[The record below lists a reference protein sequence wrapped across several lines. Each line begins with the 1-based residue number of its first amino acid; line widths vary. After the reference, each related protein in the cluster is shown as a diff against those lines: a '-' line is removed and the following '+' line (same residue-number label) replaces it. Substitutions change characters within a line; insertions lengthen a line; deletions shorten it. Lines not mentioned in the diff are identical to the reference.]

1 MGEPTGDPVAA
12 AGQLVV
18 LSFELLDSEMEELP
32 KQLVEVFK
40 RPDVAKAVQKTL
52 LDFAKGRDKS
62 ATTALSDEDIK
73 KLQAS
78 VIDSA
83 KTAATDVV
91 LSQIKASPKYTALMS
106 QVTNFEKALKSSSL
120 GVWVDNNKK
129 ILYVVG
135 ATLIVSGGAAL
146 FVTKTGGPIVD
157 TITNELSKHK
167 FDVLHVGVFTLSVS
181 NIDFKPSAQVLGAK
195 ITGNLKWDR
204 VSVDL
209 KLQVLG
215 SVDELSKVNGEAA
228 AKVGS
233 VTFSGYVNKDM
244 TKPTIDLG
252 IKMGAKVD
260 KVNLSLGAYVTD
272 GAPRATGSVGFQ
284 LSKDASLKFDG
295 SAGRTGNDKPNEYR
309 GMVTLE
315 WSL

>member
-272 GAPRATGSVGFQ
+272 GAP
-284 LSKDASLKFDG
+284 
-295 SAGRTGNDKPNEYR
+295 
-309 GMVTLE
+309 
-315 WSL
+315 